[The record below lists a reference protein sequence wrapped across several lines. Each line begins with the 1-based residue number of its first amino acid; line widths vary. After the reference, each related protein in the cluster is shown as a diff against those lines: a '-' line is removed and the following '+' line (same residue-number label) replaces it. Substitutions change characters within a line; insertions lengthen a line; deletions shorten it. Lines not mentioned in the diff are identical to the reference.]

1 MEART
6 RRVPSGSL
14 PSTSASS
21 CSSLARSRSCRRTSQ
36 SVAADAGR
44 GLRKSLARRRWL
56 KAYPRSADGGMLN
69 PAGAR
74 LTRWFVGLSLL
85 LGGLVLLG
93 EAVAFGTLQAAP
105 LGVVLPAGVGAAILA
120 VFTAIEDGGGRS
132 PMAPA
137 APWICSGLLG
147 MLWAPFRPPGHA
159 FPSGFASVG

>member
-105 LGVVLPAGVGAAILA
+105 LGVRLLAGVRCGVLADFPAIQDGRGRAPVAPGAASI
-120 VFTAIEDGGGRS
+120 VSD
-132 PMAPA
+132 
-137 APWICSGLLG
+137 LLG
-147 MLWAPFRPPGHA
+147 M
-159 FPSGFASVG
+159 

>member
-1 MEART
+1 MEVRT

-93 EAVAFGTLQAAP
+93 EAVAFGTLPAAP
-105 LGVVLPAGVGAAILA
+105 LGGVLLAGLLAATLP
-120 VFTAIEDGGGRS
+120 VFTAFGGGGRRA
-132 PMAPA
+132 PVAPA
-137 APWICSGLLG
+137 PA
-147 MLWAPFRPPGHA
+147 
-159 FPSGFASVG
+159 

>member
-36 SVAADAGR
+36 SVAVDAGR

-69 PAGAR
+69 PAGER
-74 LTRWFVGLSLL
+74 FTRWFVGLSLL

-93 EAVAFGTLQAAP
+93 EAVAVGTLPAAP
-105 LGVVLPAGVGAAILA
+105 LWGGMLAGGVRAILA
-120 VFTAIEDGGGRS
+120 
-132 PMAPA
+132 
-137 APWICSGLLG
+137 GL
-147 MLWAPFRPPGHA
+147 PPL
-159 FPSGFASVG
+159 